1 MGMGHKNSVKT
12 HKFVNLCD
20 FTDLLE
26 MIIIFQDECFEALKH
41 FETEFHKKL
50 LLYLYQ
56 VTTAYMRQLNL
67 PALI

>member
-1 MGMGHKNSVKT
+1 MIFKNSVKT

-20 FTDLLE
+20 FTEFLE

-50 LLYLYQ
+50 
-56 VTTAYMRQLNL
+56 
-67 PALI
+67 